1 MNYRTLLTILSLL
14 VSVAVPAFAGENRVL
29 TAGPSS
35 GPHLVITTPE
45 ESGKELIGRLERL
58 ADSFRADPPPI
69 TISVIIT
76 SGDYS
81 ALPPDIASGPPEGTS
96 KVISLISEEESPVVL
111 LLLPGNGLETRIVPG
126 ARGTTA
132 PRWYLEA
139 VTESLSKKEIPWAL
153 AENRMAVYRIGWI
166 TENPLLA
173 QYLRARIPAV
183 ALESN
188 ADLSGAV
195 KALAES
201 LSSGLPVNQDRHY
214 LVFPAEKRLSFVSER
229 ALVAIVMAA
238 SAGILMFL
246 FIFSFL
252 FGQKSEQH
260 LRDLVRVWWLPFIYL
275 LVTTASLYAGSALVS
290 FFFKFRF
297 GDGESWTLLPHL
309 ALVGKFLLSW
319 FIIALVMSLNQLVR
333 FPESGFIYG
342 YIASVACIV
351 NLFAFSSLDFS
362 LTLLFL
368 TVYCV
373 SFAVYHLD
381 HPLFQVLGILCMI
394 APFSPYI
401 VLLVNGDSSILAPLF
416 ANGGFWNLRMALFV
430 MPLQLMFSR
439 LYHSLGAFGRRREF
453 YLPFSPVVAFFFAL
467 VVTGFILFLPAWS
480 KEKPLRVELRQT
492 LDARGFTE
500 RILSKA
506 RLGNLTVIEEPRLAE
521 FPDLGSTP
529 ESFVTVS
536 SSSRKFIERR
546 ISELTVTPAIPAQK
560 IEVTVSDPDNVAVYD
575 SSTSFEPLDAGRSCR
590 FTSGE
595 NPAVPFVI
603 RFSSARDASLTA
615 RVRVWTRANP
625 RGLTVLNPDI
635 RASYLL
641 EIDTD
646 YAFPEGEGK

>member
-1 MNYRTLLTILSLL
+1 MNYRTFLTIISLL
-14 VSVAVPAFAGENRVL
+14 VSVALPAFTNENRVL
-29 TAGPSS
+29 TTGSS
-35 GPHLVITTPE
+35 AGPHLVITCPE

-69 TISVIIT
+69 TVSVIIT
-76 SGDYS
+76 SGDQS
-81 ALPPDIASGPPEGTS
+81 SLPSDISSGTPEGTA

-111 LLLPGNGLETRIVPG
+111 LITPSAGIETRIIPG
-126 ARGTTA
+126 VRGTTA

-139 VTESLSKKEIPWAL
+139 VTESLSKKGIPWTL
-153 AENRMAVYRIGWI
+153 AEKRIAIYRIGWI

-173 QYLRARIPAV
+173 QYLRAGIPAI

-188 ADLSGAV
+188 ADLSAV
-195 KALAES
+195 VRDLANS
-201 LSSGLPVNQDRHY
+201 LSAGLPVNQDRHY
-214 LVFPAEKRLSFVSER
+214 LVFPTAKRLAFVSER
-229 ALVAIVMAA
+229 TLVAIVMAA

-290 FFFKFRF
+290 FLFKIRF
-297 GDGESWTLLPHL
+297 GDSGSWTLLPRL

-368 TVYCV
+368 SVYCISFV
-373 SFAVYHLD
+373 SYHLK
-381 HPLFQVLGILCMI
+381 HPVLQVFGILCMI
-394 APFSPYI
+394 APFSPYLA
-401 VLLVNGDSSILAPLF
+401 LLIKGDSSILAPLYS
-416 ANGGFWNLRMALFV
+416 NGGFWNIRMALFV

-453 YLPFSPVVAFFFAL
+453 YLPFSPVIAFFFAL
-467 VVTGFILFLPAWS
+467 SMTGLILFIPAWS
-480 KEKPLRVELRQT
+480 KERPLPVELRQT
-492 LDARGFTE
+492 LDTRGFTE
-500 RILSKA
+500 HVLSKA
-506 RLGNLTVIEEPRLAE
+506 RLGNLTIVEEPRLAE
-521 FPDLGSTP
+521 FPELGATP
-529 ESFVTVS
+529 DSFVNVS
-536 SSSRKFIERR
+536 STSRKFIERK

-560 IEVTVSDPDNVAVYD
+560 IEVTVSDPENVAVYD
-575 SSTSFEPLDAGRSCR
+575 SATSFEPIDAGRSCR
-590 FTSGE
+590 FSSGE
-595 NPAVPFVI
+595 NPAVPYVI
-603 RFSSARDASLTA
+603 RFSSARNASLTA
-615 RVRVWTRANP
+615 HVKVWTRANP
-625 RGLTVLNPDI
+625 RGLSVLNPDI

>member
-1 MNYRTLLTILSLL
+1 MNYRIFLTILSLL
-14 VSVAVPAFAGENRVL
+14 VSVAIPAFSVDNRVF

-35 GPHLVITTPE
+35 GPHLVITCPQE
-45 ESGKELIGRLERL
+45 AGKELVGRLERL

-69 TISVIIT
+69 AVSVIIT

-81 ALPPDIASGPPEGTS
+81 SLPPDIASGTPEGTS

-111 LLLPGNGLETRIVPG
+111 LVAPSAGIATRIIPG
-126 ARGTTA
+126 VRGTTA

-139 VTESLSKKEIPWAL
+139 VTESLSKKGIPWAL
-153 AENRMAVYRIGWI
+153 AEKRMAIYRIGW
-166 TENPLLA
+166 TAENPLLA
-173 QYLRARIPAV
+173 QYLRAGIPAI

-188 ADLSGAV
+188 ADLSAV
-195 KALAES
+195 VRNLADS
-201 LSSGLPVNQDRHY
+201 LSAGMPVNQDRHY
-214 LVFPAEKRLSFVSER
+214 LVFPTAKRLAFVSER

-252 FGQKSEQH
+252 FGKKSEQH

-290 FFFKFRF
+290 FLFKFRF
-297 GDGESWTLLPHL
+297 GDAESWTLLPRL

-368 TVYCV
+368 SVYCI
-373 SFAVYHLD
+373 SFISYHLN
-381 HPLFQVLGILCMI
+381 HPVLQGIGILCII
-394 APFSPYI
+394 APFSPYLA
-401 VLLVNGDSSILAPLF
+401 LLIKGDSSILAPLF

-453 YLPFSPVVAFFFAL
+453 YLPFSPVIAFFFAL
-467 VVTGFILFLPAWS
+467 SVTGLILFMPAWS
-480 KEKPLRVELRQT
+480 KERPLPVELRQT
-492 LDARGFTE
+492 LDARGFTD
-500 RILSKA
+500 RVISKA
-506 RLGNLTVIEEPRLAE
+506 RLGNLSIVEEPRLAE
-521 FPDLGSTP
+521 YPDLGSTP
-529 ESFVTVS
+529 ESFVNVS
-536 SSSRKFIERR
+536 STSRKLIERR

-560 IEVTVSDPDNVAVYD
+560 IEVTVSDPENVAVYD
-575 SSTSFEPLDAGRSCR
+575 ASTPYEPLDAGRSCR
-590 FTSGE
+590 FSSGE

-603 RFSSARDASLTA
+603 RFSSARDANLTA

-625 RGLTVLNPDI
+625 RGLSVLNPDI

>member
-1 MNYRTLLTILSLL
+1 MNYRVFLTILSLL
-14 VSVAVPAFAGENRVL
+14 ISVAVPAFSGENRVF

-58 ADSFRADPPPI
+58 ADSFRSDPPPI
-69 TISVIIT
+69 AVSVIIT

-111 LLLPGNGLETRIVPG
+111 LLTPREGAETRIVPG

-139 VTESLSKKEIPWAL
+139 VTESLSKKGIPWAL
-153 AENRMAVYRIGWI
+153 AERRMAVYRIGWI

-173 QYLRARIPAV
+173 QYLRAGIPAV
-183 ALESN
+183 ALESS
-188 ADLSGAV
+188 ADLSATV
-195 KALAES
+195 RDLADS

-214 LVFPAEKRLSFVSER
+214 LVFPAAKRLSFVSER

-290 FFFKFRF
+290 FLFKFRF
-297 GDGESWTLLPHL
+297 GDSESWTLLPRL

-368 TVYCV
+368 FAYCV

-381 HPLFQVLGILCMI
+381 HPLLQGLGILCMI

-401 VLLVNGDSSILAPLF
+401 ALLIKGDSSILAPLYS
-416 ANGGFWNLRMALFV
+416 NGGFWNLRMALFV
-430 MPLQLMFSR
+430 MPIQLMISR
-439 LYHSLGAFGRRREF
+439 FYHSLGAFGRRREF
-453 YLPFSPVVAFFFAL
+453 YLPLSPVVAFFFAL
-467 VVTGFILFLPAWS
+467 SVTGLILFVPAWS
-480 KEKPLRVELRQT
+480 KGRPL
-492 LDARGFTE
+492 
-500 RILSKA
+500 
-506 RLGNLTVIEEPRLAE
+506 PE
-521 FPDLGSTP
+521 FPALGATP
-529 ESFVTVS
+529 ESFVNVS
-536 SSSRKFIERR
+536 SSSSKFIERR
-546 ISELTVTPAIPAQK
+546 ISEFTVTPAIPAQK
-560 IEVTVSDPDNVAVYD
+560 IEVTISDPENVAVYD

-590 FTSGE
+590 FSSGE
-595 NPAVPFVI
+595 NPAVPYVI
-603 RFSSARDASLTA
+603 RFSSARDATLTA

-625 RGLTVLNPDI
+625 RGLTVRNPDI

-646 YAFPEGEGK
+646 YAFPEGDGK